1 MPELTKAAD
10 PAATPVLRVDRLF
23 VDYRTS
29 SGDHPAVRGVSLT
42 VNRGEVVAVVG
53 ESGSGKTTTAHAIV
67 GLLPA
72 GGRLRSGTIE
82 LDGVDIAGWSDRRL
96 QSVRGAQVGLV
107 PQDPTVSLDPV
118 RRIGR
123 QVADALRVHGRAG
136 RRSAPAAALEILTKA
151 GLPDP
156 AAQAR
161 QYPHEL
167 SGGMRQ
173 RVLIGIALACRPK
186 LVIADEPT
194 SALDVTVQRRILD
207 HLDEITHEH
216 GTSVLFITHDL
227 AVAAERAHRMVVM
240 RHGEVVEQGTTAE
253 LLSDAE
259 HPYTRHLIASAPSL
273 SGVRLLPSSSVTL
286 THRRTGGVCGTVCG
300 TGTVCGAGSS
310 TGGRAPRHRQGLSGT
325 AAASVTGSRR
335 SGP

>member
-1 MPELTKAAD
+1 MVALPPNRLAGEI
-10 PAATPVLRVDRLF
+10 PVLAIRDLQ

-29 SGDHPAVRGVSLT
+29 AGDRPAVRGVSLT

-53 ESGSGKTTTAHAIV
+53 ESGSGKTTTAHAVV

-72 GGRLRSGTIE
+72 GAIVRSGRIE
-82 LDGVDIAGWSDRRL
+82 LAGVDIAGWTDRQLR
-96 QSVRGAQVGLV
+96 SVRGKQIGLV

-123 QVADALRVHGRAG
+123 QVADALRVHGLSS
-136 RRSAPAAALEILTKA
+136 RRSAPADALEILTGA

-156 AAQAR
+156 ATQAR

-173 RVLIGIALACRPK
+173 RVLIGIALACRPQ

-207 HLDEITHEH
+207 HLDEITAAH

-227 AVAAERAHRMVVM
+227 GVAAERAHRLVVM
-240 RHGEVVEQGTTAE
+240 R
-253 LLSDAE
+253 
-259 HPYTRHLIASAPSL
+259 
-273 SGVRLLPSSSVTL
+273 
-286 THRRTGGVCGTVCG
+286 
-300 TGTVCGAGSS
+300 
-310 TGGRAPRHRQGLSGT
+310 
-325 AAASVTGSRR
+325 
-335 SGP
+335 

>member
-1 MPELTKAAD
+1 MPAPNKAA
-10 PAATPVLRVDRLF
+10 AAGPTAKTDVPVLRVDQLV

-29 SGDHPAVRGVSLT
+29 TGDHPAVRGVSLT

-67 GLLPA
+67 GLLPS
-72 GGRLRSGTIE
+72 GGRLRSGSIE
-82 LDGVDIAGWSDRRL
+82 LDGVDIAGWSDRQL
-96 QSVRGAQVGLV
+96 QAVRGAQVGLV

-136 RRSAPAAALEILTKA
+136 RRSAPAAALEILTRA

-156 AAQAR
+156 DTQAR

-173 RVLIGIALACRPK
+173 RVLIGIALACQPQ

-207 HLDEITHEH
+207 HLDEVTRGARHV
-216 GTSVLFITHDL
+216 G
-227 AVAAERAHRMVVM
+227 AVHHPRPRGRRRA
-240 RHGEVVEQGTTAE
+240 G
-253 LLSDAE
+253 
-259 HPYTRHLIASAPSL
+259 APAW
-273 SGVRLLPSSSVTL
+273 SS
-286 THRRTGGVCGTVCG
+286 CGT
-300 TGTVCGAGSS
+300 ARWWN
-310 TGGRAPRHRQGLSGT
+310 RARPPIS
-325 AAASVTGSRR
+325 
-335 SGP
+335 